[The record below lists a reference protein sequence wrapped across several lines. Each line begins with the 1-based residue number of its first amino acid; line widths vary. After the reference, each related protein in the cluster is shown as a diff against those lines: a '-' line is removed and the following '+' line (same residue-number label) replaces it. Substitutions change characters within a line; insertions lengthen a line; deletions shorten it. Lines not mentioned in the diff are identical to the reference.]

1 MDHTLWDDMASD
13 YDKSVEDNE
22 DPVIVE
28 YLDREIN
35 ILSDICKTVCKLG
48 KSYSIIDM
56 GAGTGRVIFA
66 LDEKL
71 QNDSIRFYGVE
82 ASDPMI
88 KRANQK
94 AQAHKGNSS
103 VEFLKYDLR
112 DSNLPEYFK
121 SDTTNI
127 VMCLY
132 NTMGVVSDDKRQLF
146 IDNMIKIAGK
156 DGLAILTAFN
166 GDNFG
171 FVAPKLYAPML
182 PMIKQIDEDS
192 FDEENRVFHNSLGFR
207 SQWFTKNQLKS
218 FLHTDVEP
226 IPIKVEMDG
235 DSHTLGNVYVNKD
248 LSNFSN

>member
-1 MDHTLWDDMASD
+1 MDHTLWDNMASD

-28 YLDREIN
+28 YLEREIS
-35 ILSDICKTVCKLG
+35 ILSDICKTICKPG
-48 KSYSIIDM
+48 KNCSIIDM

-71 QNDSIRFYGVE
+71 QNDSIQYYGVE
-82 ASDPMI
+82 GSDPMI

-94 AQAHKGNSS
+94 AQDHKGNSTIK
-103 VEFLKYDLR
+103 FLKYDLR
-112 DSNLPEYFK
+112 DPNLPDYFK
-121 SDTTNI
+121 SNTANI

-132 NTMGVVSDDKRQLF
+132 NTMGVVSDDKRQHF
-146 IDNMIKIAGK
+146 IDNMIKIAGP

-166 GDNFG
+166 GDDFG

-192 FDEENRVFHNSLGFR
+192 FDVKNRVFHNSLGFR
-207 SQWFTKNQLKS
+207 SQWFTKNELKS
-218 FLHTDVEP
+218 FLHSDVEP
-226 IPIKVEMDG
+226 TPIKVEIDG

-248 LSNFSN
+248 LSNFP